1 MSGGMIQLILD
12 KRLIY
17 DSFYSFTYFIGWLLE
32 VFCSVGLF
40 KVFWLI
46 FYSIKKREKE
56 KSDCIN
62 MKRDISVLSLHFIR
76 IISKLVLAFFF
87 AFLYHKSVASKMS
100 VHTASSMGFC
110 QFKLAWIIRNYKVIC
125 HRKFLK

>member
-12 KRLIY
+12 KKLVY
-17 DSFYSFTYFIGWLLE
+17 DSFYNVTYFIGWLLE

-46 FYSIKKREKE
+46 FYSIKKRERKE
-56 KSDCIN
+56 WLHKYEKWYFCTQLTFHSYHFQ
-62 MKRDISVLSLHFIR
+62 ISIG
-76 IISKLVLAFFF
+76 FFF
-87 AFLYHKSVASKMS
+87 CLLYHKSVASKMS
-100 VHTASSMGFC
+100 VHTVRSVGFC
-110 QFKLAWIIRNYKVIC
+110 QFKLAWIIRNYKVNC